1 MISGDAARL
10 GEEAARLLA
19 RTGQH
24 EIGPGLTD
32 AEFTRI
38 ERDYGFE
45 FADDHRAFLAAGLPL
60 KTPEPYERR
69 NLWPDWRDGDPGDLR
84 KMLDWPVGG
93 VLFDVQYDDL
103 WHPSWGQRP
112 AETSTAL
119 DTARRLLAWVPKMI
133 PVYGHHYL
141 PAGRGTYGH
150 PVLSIWQT
158 DILMFGTD
166 LAEYIAIEF
175 LRRSMIPDLTPPPGW
190 TPPPMVLFWSDFP
203 DEDLCE
209 RCQASGEAAVGR
221 VLSSVAAGHP
231 GGTRSA
237 LDRFRETS
245 IVDRRVRG
253 DVPPHPLPSGE
264 RLFVIFR

>member
-1 MISGDAARL
+1 VNSSEARRL
-10 GEEAARLLA
+10 GEEAARRLA
-19 RTGQH
+19 RTGQC
-24 EIGPGLTD
+24 EIRPGLTD
-32 AEFTRI
+32 AEFARI
-38 ERDYGFE
+38 ERDYEFE

-60 KTPEPYERR
+60 NSPAPGRR
-69 NLWPDWRDGDPGDLR
+69 GNPWPDWRDADPSDLR
-84 KMLDWPVGG
+84 ERLSWPVEGA
-93 VLFDVQYDDL
+93 LFDVQQNAF

-112 AETSTAL
+112 ADTSTAL
-119 DTARRLLAWVPKMI
+119 STARRLLAWVPKMV
-133 PVYGHHYL
+133 PVWGHRYL

-203 DEDLCE
+203 DQDLCE

-231 GGTRSA
+231 GGREA
-237 LDRFRETS
+237 LLTGSGR
-245 IVDRRVRG
+245 
-253 DVPPHPLPSGE
+253 HPSLTAG
-264 RLFVIFR
+264 